1 MKWICWCEFWCNNT
15 ALFLKDGSWLNNIL
29 VHVLKFI
36 YKLCMIMFTSSN
48 IHCMKQMLT
57 FTVTWKSDVLSFK
70 GLDAGELS
78 SSDEAYS
85 KPKQGHRG
93 QKGKGRPSI
102 RDGPDAIARL
112 INRSPTSDNYK
123 TPTSEWHGLYH
134 IF

>member
-1 MKWICWCEFWCNNT
+1 MHDHVHILKYSLYETNVNLHSNMKIRCS
-15 ALFLKDGSWLNNIL
+15 L
-29 VHVLKFI
+29 
-36 YKLCMIMFTSSN
+36 
-48 IHCMKQMLT
+48 
-57 FTVTWKSDVLSFK
+57 FK

-123 TPTSEWHGLYH
+123 TPTSE
-134 IF
+134 

>member
-1 MKWICWCEFWCNNT
+1 
-15 ALFLKDGSWLNNIL
+15 
-29 VHVLKFI
+29 
-36 YKLCMIMFTSSN
+36 MFTSLN

>member
-1 MKWICWCEFWCNNT
+1 MFT
-15 ALFLKDGSWLNNIL
+15 LS
-29 VHVLKFI
+29 KFI
-36 YKLCMIMFTSSN
+36 VLN
-48 IHCMKQMLT
+48 MLIVT
-57 FTVTWKSDVLSFK
+57 ITWKFNALSFE

-85 KPKQGHRG
+85 KPKQGYRG

-123 TPTSEWHGLYH
+123 TPTSGWLRL
-134 IF
+134 FLTF

>member
-1 MKWICWCEFWCNNT
+1 
-15 ALFLKDGSWLNNIL
+15 
-29 VHVLKFI
+29 
-36 YKLCMIMFTSSN
+36 MFTSSN
-48 IHCMKQMLT
+48 IRCMKQMLT

>member
-1 MKWICWCEFWCNNT
+1 
-15 ALFLKDGSWLNNIL
+15 
-29 VHVLKFI
+29 
-36 YKLCMIMFTSSN
+36 MFTSSD

-123 TPTSEWHGLYH
+123 TPTSKWHGLYH